1 MTDTDPQN
9 SAPDGER
16 PAPPVRKRS
25 PQAEARRVAIP
36 FAVVI
41 TAFLA
46 CCMLTGL
53 LTDKSKAPSRDSTFE
68 LVLSII
74 TYIGFLA
81 AIVWGVWCAF
91 RGKGREWRESR
102 ARSEAARGRLA
113 DLLQGVGLP
122 AARGRAVSSSAS
134 AEHQG
139 PYSLPHPAG
148 GRHGRLVRGAQA
160 PSQGSQRQAIAA
172 CD

>member
-1 MTDTDPQN
+1 MKDTR
-9 SAPDGER
+9 SAIDCATPSGFAGADAR
-16 PAPPVRKRS
+16 PRKKRS

-68 LVLSII
+68 LVLSILA
-74 TYIGFLA
+74 YIGFLA
-81 AIVWGVWCAF
+81 AIVWSVWCAF

-102 ARSEAARGRLA
+102 DRSEAARGRLA
-113 DLLQGVGLP
+113 GRS
-122 AARGRAVSSSAS
+122 ARHR
-134 AEHQG
+134 
-139 PYSLPHPAG
+139 AG
-148 GRHGRLVRGAQA
+148 GRDTLAPADPALSRYRHMKWYHGGPLGEDR
-160 PSQGSQRQAIAA
+160 
-172 CD
+172 

>member
-1 MTDTDPQN
+1 MTRHKRSRPRLGKFLTQSPRSPDTDPQN

-74 TYIGFLA
+74 AYIGFLA

-91 RGKGREWRESR
+91 RGKGRAWRESR

-113 DLLQGVGLP
+113 GRS
-122 AARGRAVSSSAS
+122 ARHR
-134 AEHQG
+134 
-139 PYSLPHPAG
+139 AG
-148 GRHGRLVRGAQA
+148 GRDTLSPADPALSRYRHMKWYHGGPLGEDR
-160 PSQGSQRQAIAA
+160 
-172 CD
+172 

>member
-46 CCMLTGL
+46 CCMLTGV
-53 LTDKSKAPSRDSTFE
+53 LTDKSANIDHDTLFE
-68 LVLSII
+68 RVLSIL
-74 TYIGFLA
+74 TYVGFLA
-81 AIVWGVWCAF
+81 AIVWGVWSAF
-91 RGKGREWRESR
+91 RGKSRAWRESR

-113 DLLQGVGLP
+113 GRS
-122 AARGRAVSSSAS
+122 ARHR
-134 AEHQG
+134 
-139 PYSLPHPAG
+139 AG
-148 GRHGRLVRGAQA
+148 GRDTLAPAAPALSRYRHMKWYHGGTLGEDR
-160 PSQGSQRQAIAA
+160 
-172 CD
+172 

>member
-1 MTDTDPQN
+1 MKDTR
-9 SAPDGER
+9 SAIDCATPSGGAGADAQPR
-16 PAPPVRKRS
+16 KKRS

-113 DLLQGVGLP
+113 GRS
-122 AARGRAVSSSAS
+122 ARHR
-134 AEHQG
+134 
-139 PYSLPHPAG
+139 AG
-148 GRHGRLVRGAQA
+148 GRDTLAPADPALSRYRHMKWYHGGPLGEDR
-160 PSQGSQRQAIAA
+160 
-172 CD
+172 